1 MSIQHNGTS
10 LGYKTRKEIKGR
22 INARN
27 EEVKFPLLA
36 NNVFNKKS

>member
-1 MSIQHNGTS
+1 MELAWDIRQE
-10 LGYKTRKEIKGR
+10 KKIKER

-27 EEVKFPLLA
+27 EEVKFPLFV